1 MHIER
6 NESRN
11 IYFVEREKR
20 LFKRERGSTSKTE
33 LFLLSQSIL
42 YQSIAVS
49 VRSNQS
55 TISHILASF
64 WELIWFE
71 IFLYVAHL
79 YKYLLSALKTSRTN
93 NTPFF
98 DFSECSKTIDEKR
111 VIQESIYTRVI
122 IVGSSY
128 RHTILL

>member
-1 MHIER
+1 MVIL
-6 NESRN
+6 NT
-11 IYFVEREKR
+11 IYRYVYKYIDDACINMNAYREKR
-20 LFKRERGSTSKTE
+20 VEEYLFCREREETLQERERGSTSKTE

-64 WELIWFE
+64 WALIWFE

-79 YKYLLSALKTSRTN
+79 YKYLLSASKTSRTN

-98 DFSECSKTIDEKR
+98 DFSP
-111 VIQESIYTRVI
+111 
-122 IVGSSY
+122 
-128 RHTILL
+128 

>member
-1 MHIER
+1 MYKYIDDACI
-6 NESRN
+6 NMN
-11 IYFVEREKR
+11 AYREKR
-20 LFKRERGSTSKTE
+20 VEEYLFCREREETLQERERGSTSKTE

-98 DFSECSKTIDEKR
+98 DFSP
-111 VIQESIYTRVI
+111 
-122 IVGSSY
+122 
-128 RHTILL
+128 